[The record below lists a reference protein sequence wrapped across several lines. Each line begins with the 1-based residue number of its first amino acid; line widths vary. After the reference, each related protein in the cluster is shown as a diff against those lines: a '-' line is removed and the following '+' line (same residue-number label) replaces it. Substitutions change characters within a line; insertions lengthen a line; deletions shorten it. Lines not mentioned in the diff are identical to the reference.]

1 MNITI
6 NNPNGI
12 YYGVYDATPTTA
24 ATWTQGDSAN
34 MPTAVAVLDELPTG
48 TGTFSG
54 TIYEAAESF
63 TPDNTSSV
71 IITFRPTTIGSHTA
85 TLTTDSDATA
95 ETTAALSGD
104 CTNQFDTAYQ
114 DKAAYKNYIF
124 QQYR

>member
-1 MNITI
+1 MNII
-6 NNPNGI
+6 ISNPSGI
-12 YYGVYDATPTTA
+12 YYGVYDATPLVA
-24 ATWTQGDSAN
+24 ATWTQAGALN
-34 MPTAVAVLDELPTG
+34 PPTAIAVLDELPAG
-48 TGTFSG
+48 AGTFSG

-71 IITFRPTTIGSHTA
+71 IITFRPTTIGIHTA
-85 TLTTDSDATA
+85 TLTSDSDATA
-95 ETTAALSGD
+95 EASAALSGD